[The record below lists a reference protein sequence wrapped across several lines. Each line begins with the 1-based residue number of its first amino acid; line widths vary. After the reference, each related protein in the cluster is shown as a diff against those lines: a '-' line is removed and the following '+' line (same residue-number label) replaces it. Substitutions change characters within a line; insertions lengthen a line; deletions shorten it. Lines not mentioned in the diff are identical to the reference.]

1 MKLTKETV
9 NELLTGNIR
18 RLVNSTD
25 KEQELFDIIADHST
39 PYELTYNYNIAKEWY
54 NNRPAIK
61 FAHNA
66 ENLGN
71 GWIELSINE
80 RKIKYG
86 SN

>member
-18 RLVNSTD
+18 RLVNSVD

-39 PYELTYNYNIAKEWY
+39 TYELTYNYNMAKEWY
-54 NNRPAIK
+54 NSRPAIK
-61 FAHNA
+61 FAHDCQ
-66 ENLGN
+66 NLGD

-80 RKIKYG
+80 QKIKYG